1 MLQRKWR
8 TAVALPG
15 SKAYG
20 RLSVMLQCYHI
31 EAVLEVPP
39 QAQPAAEGG
48 FHRRAHAPLNSAG
61 EQAPALLSELV
72 TVAFSQRRKLLRHTL
87 GRWLEAR
94 GVNSDF
100 DLQRRAEEVPV
111 AQYVE
116 LALHAAS
123 P

>member
-1 MLQRKWR
+1 ML
-8 TAVALPG
+8 
-15 SKAYG
+15 
-20 RLSVMLQCYHI
+20 
-31 EAVLEVPP
+31 
-39 QAQPAAEGG
+39 
-48 FHRRAHAPLNSAG
+48 PLNSAG

-87 GRWLEAR
+87 GRWLEAH